1 MQAVK
6 STNICEIV
14 HFFRLHD
21 LQVTAQQKIKIL
33 SLVSRLGNLILF
45 RVLVNS
51 FVLIYID
58 TEDFQ
63 FPFEKNPLKV
73 LLSIIHDTQSIIQ
86 KAVDEKEAELTKELK
101 GDDIIVYNI
110 IYNNYPNI
118 VIMIIHEI
126 QQLIIN

>member
-1 MQAVK
+1 M
-6 STNICEIV
+6 
-14 HFFRLHD
+14 
-21 LQVTAQQKIKIL
+21 
-33 SLVSRLGNLILF
+33 
-45 RVLVNS
+45 LVNS

-73 LLSIIHDTQSIIQ
+73 LLSIIHDTESIIQ

-101 GDDIIVYNI
+101 GDDIIMYNI

>member
-6 STNICEIV
+6 STNIYEIV

-21 LQVTAQQKIKIL
+21 VQVTAQQKIKIL
-33 SLVSRLGNLILF
+33 SLVSTLGNLLF
-45 RVLVNS
+45 FLLLVNS

-63 FPFEKNPLKV
+63 FPIEKNPLK
-73 LLSIIHDTQSIIQ
+73 LLLSVIHDTESIIH

-101 GDDIIVYNI
+101 GDDIVVYNI
-110 IYNNYPNI
+110 VYNNYPNI
-118 VIMIIHEI
+118 VIIHEI
-126 QQLIIN
+126 QLLIIN